1 MNWRWLAIVAT
12 GVALLGA
19 SVAEPALA
27 AKAKK
32 KMRVANSAC
41 VDNYGGPTLRSIWFN
56 GEPTPNG
63 CAPPVYYGSRYIG
76 QDPDPFIRSQLLR
89 QPETGYTI
97 TK

>member
-12 GVALLGA
+12 GLAMLGA
-19 SVAEPALA
+19 SAAEPAFA

-32 KMRVANSAC
+32 AKVVKLRC
-41 VDNYGGPTLRSIWFN
+41 QDNYGGPTWRGIWFN
-56 GEPTPNG
+56 GEPQPNG
-63 CAPPVYYGSRYIG
+63 CSPPVFVDGRYIG
-76 QDPDPFIRSQLLR
+76 QDPDPNIRFQLMR

>member
-12 GVALLGA
+12 GVAVLGV

-32 KMRVANSAC
+32 KMRVARTAC
-41 VDNYGGPTLRSIWFN
+41 VDNYGGPTLRGIWFN
-56 GEPTPNG
+56 GEPRPNG
-63 CAPPVYYGSRYIG
+63 CSPAVFVDGRYIG
-76 QDPDPFIRSQLLR
+76 QDPDPNIRFQLLR

>member
-12 GVALLGA
+12 GVAMLGVSA
-19 SVAEPALA
+19 AEPALA

-32 KMRVANSAC
+32 KVRAVNAAC
-41 VDNYGGPTLRSIWFN
+41 HDNYGGPTWRGIWFN
-56 GEPTPNG
+56 GEPQPNG
-63 CAPPVYYGSRYIG
+63 CAPPVYTNGRYIG
-76 QDPDPFIRSQLLR
+76 QDPDPNIRFQLMR